1 MYWSGMKAEWM
12 LNVGGWEI
20 SYIGIFYT
28 SFEGNILIRIQSV
41 EYWANVEGTSSPSL
55 HHKY

>member
-1 MYWSGMKAEWM
+1 M

-28 SFEGNILIRIQSV
+28 SFEGNILIRTQSV